1 LADQLNPRN
10 IVAILRLAEG
20 VNSDTEDGK
29 KKKLDYLKIAHE
41 IDPKN
46 ARVNHM
52 LGHFF
57 FELKQFIGAQ
67 EHFDLAFKL
76 DEKLVEAAAS
86 AIYLRFSICNW
97 GKNGTQYRNDVKS
110 LTDIATAERDRFLF
124 NNKSHEVSVIHPHM
138 ALGYA
143 INSEHKLAISKSY
156 AENEKIIAVWS
167 GLQIFDDTSEE
178 SRSQYRSESQKAGFR
193 LKVGY
198 VSANIKSKTTVY
210 MAQVS
215 AITIYDVHQI
225 CVSPVH
231 TCCHQWDEVSS
242 YLFEKLSS

>member
-1 LADQLNPRN
+1 M
-10 IVAILRLAEG
+10 AILRLAECT
-20 VNSDTEDGK
+20 NSGTDDGK
-29 KKKLDYLKIAHE
+29 KKKLDYLKTAHE

-52 LGHFF
+52 LGHYF
-57 FELKQFIGAQ
+57 FELKQFKGALN
-67 EHFDLAFKL
+67 HFDLAFKL

-97 GKNGTQYRNDVKS
+97 GKNGIQYRNDIKS
-110 LTDIATAERDRFLF
+110 LTDIAKAERDRLLLY
-124 NNKSHEVSVIHPHM
+124 NKSQEVSVIHPHM

-167 GLQIFDDTSEE
+167 GQEIFDDTSEE
-178 SRSQYRSESQKAGFR
+178 SRSHFRGESQKVGFR
-193 LKVGY
+193 VKVGY

-215 AITIYDVHQI
+215 TISVFWCTLHLCTPHAYMPR
-225 CVSPVH
+225 SMG
-231 TCCHQWDEVSS
+231 
-242 YLFEKLSS
+242 

>member
-1 LADQLNPRN
+1 M
-10 IVAILRLAEG
+10 AILRLAEG
-20 VNSDTEDGK
+20 ISSDTEDGK
-29 KKKLDYLKIAHE
+29 KKKLDYLKTAFE

-57 FELKQFIGAQ
+57 FELKQFKGAL

-97 GKNGTQYRNDVKS
+97 GKNGTQYRNDIKS
-110 LTDIATAERDRFLF
+110 LTDIATSERDRLLL
-124 NNKSHEVSVIHPHM
+124 NGKSHEVSVIHPHM

-143 INSEHKLAISKSY
+143 IDSEHKLAISKSY
-156 AENEKIIAVWS
+156 AENEKVIAVWS
-167 GLQIFDDTSEE
+167 GLKIFDDTSEE

-193 LKVGY
+193 VKVGY

-215 AITIYDVHQI
+215 TISIFGVRHT

-231 TCCHQWDEVSS
+231 KCRRQWDEISS
-242 YLFEKLSS
+242 YLSEKLSS